1 LWGTLSAIGRQ
12 GINFIATILL
22 ARLLLPSDYGI
33 MGMMAVV
40 ISVSEIIIDAGLG
53 GAIVKKEIVT
63 PIDLATLT
71 TYNVLVSLLLYIII
85 YFLAPLFA
93 DFYDVEA
100 LVLLLRIYALTII
113 VESFSIVPKVLVLRN
128 LMLKQYALTN
138 LVSGILGL
146 VVAIILALWGWG
158 TYSLVNQYL
167 VSAVVFGI
175 LIYKF
180 SGYRITIGFSYCSF
194 KDLFAFGVNTTF
206 ANILRNISENIYNNI
221 VAKIAFLNIAGYYSQ
236 SYKLQGVINSVQ
248 NTIIDSVLFPV
259 LCKEKHSLFERAR
272 NLNNIVAFLFTN
284 LCFLLMLNSKEI
296 IVILLGDK
304 WLGME
309 LFLKPLFLIGIIQ
322 VFTSL
327 YRNTL
332 KSLGRTFDILKIEIG
347 AFVIAIPF
355 YFYLFKSGR
364 SDYIVYLFFCYS
376 MIRMYVAICYLSNN
390 FHVSQRIIFFDLL
403 KQFLI
408 PLFVYSILL
417 KINSSFEF
425 GIVMRVCLMTS
436 LYLLLAIVL
445 YECFHIEEYRKIK
458 KQILAFLR

>member
-1 LWGTLSAIGRQ
+1 MNVKNVFLWGTLSAIGRQ

-332 KSLGRTFDILKIEIG
+332 KSLGRTFDILKIEI
-347 AFVIAIPF
+347 
-355 YFYLFKSGR
+355 
-364 SDYIVYLFFCYS
+364 
-376 MIRMYVAICYLSNN
+376 
-390 FHVSQRIIFFDLL
+390 
-403 KQFLI
+403 
-408 PLFVYSILL
+408 
-417 KINSSFEF
+417 
-425 GIVMRVCLMTS
+425 
-436 LYLLLAIVL
+436 
-445 YECFHIEEYRKIK
+445 
-458 KQILAFLR
+458 

>member
-1 LWGTLSAIGRQ
+1 MNVKNVFLWGTLSAIGRQ

-158 TYSLVNQYL
+158 TYSLVNQ
-167 VSAVVFGI
+167 
-175 LIYKF
+175 
-180 SGYRITIGFSYCSF
+180 
-194 KDLFAFGVNTTF
+194 
-206 ANILRNISENIYNNI
+206 
-221 VAKIAFLNIAGYYSQ
+221 
-236 SYKLQGVINSVQ
+236 
-248 NTIIDSVLFPV
+248 
-259 LCKEKHSLFERAR
+259 
-272 NLNNIVAFLFTN
+272 
-284 LCFLLMLNSKEI
+284 
-296 IVILLGDK
+296 
-304 WLGME
+304 
-309 LFLKPLFLIGIIQ
+309 
-322 VFTSL
+322 
-327 YRNTL
+327 
-332 KSLGRTFDILKIEIG
+332 
-347 AFVIAIPF
+347 
-355 YFYLFKSGR
+355 
-364 SDYIVYLFFCYS
+364 
-376 MIRMYVAICYLSNN
+376 
-390 FHVSQRIIFFDLL
+390 
-403 KQFLI
+403 
-408 PLFVYSILL
+408 
-417 KINSSFEF
+417 
-425 GIVMRVCLMTS
+425 
-436 LYLLLAIVL
+436 
-445 YECFHIEEYRKIK
+445 
-458 KQILAFLR
+458 